1 MTTRDD
7 PSKEK
12 LYLDVPFPDK
22 DQAKALGAQT
32 RFKPAVG
39 AVAGRAEFACVV
51 GATPYAL
58 RRGFIS
64 LRLRTED
71 PQIVA
76 SECGTSLK
84 MLSDHYSFPIE
95 ELRHHAPRPADV
107 EWGAARTALSE
118 QRARE
123 RGPRRGLFARFST
136 RREHKRG
143 EHRLPPMRP
152 L

>member
-12 LYLDVPFPDK
+12 LYLDAPFPDK

-107 EWGAARTALSE
+107 EWGRTHRFERAACAGTRTTPRALRPVLDAT
-118 QRARE
+118 RAQE
-123 RGPRRGLFARFST
+123 RRA
-136 RREHKRG
+136 
-143 EHRLPPMRP
+143 
-152 L
+152 